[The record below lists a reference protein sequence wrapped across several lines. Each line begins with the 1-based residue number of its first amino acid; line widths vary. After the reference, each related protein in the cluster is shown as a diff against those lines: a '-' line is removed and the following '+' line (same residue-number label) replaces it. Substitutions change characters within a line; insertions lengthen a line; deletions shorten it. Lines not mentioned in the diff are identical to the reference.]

1 MIRIVSDST
10 CDLSPELIK
19 RYSIEIV
26 PLCIELGDR
35 EYLDGVN
42 ITPDVIAALESYGYQ
57 VIRPGE
63 KRKGG
68 E

>member
-35 EYLDGVN
+35 EYLDGYLN
-42 ITPDVIAALESYGYQ
+42 SLGNPDAS
-57 VIRPGE
+57 
-63 KRKGG
+63 GG
-68 E
+68 IKAGREP